1 MFKARE
7 RRTMTRQG
15 SAAELGSAGSENVKV
30 ESVWAALCVVT
41 GVFGEKRKKKK
52 KKENNNNKDSRR
64 SHIKSGSF
72 IWML

>member
-1 MFKARE
+1 MFTARE

-41 GVFGEKRKKKK
+41 GVFGEKRKKEERK
-52 KKENNNNKDSRR
+52 
-64 SHIKSGSF
+64 
-72 IWML
+72 